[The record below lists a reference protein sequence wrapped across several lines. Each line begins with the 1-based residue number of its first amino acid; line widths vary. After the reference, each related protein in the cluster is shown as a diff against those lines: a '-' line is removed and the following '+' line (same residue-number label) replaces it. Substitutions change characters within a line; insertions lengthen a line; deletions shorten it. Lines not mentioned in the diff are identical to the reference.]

1 MKNTVNKYKELFI
14 LKYISDNIAS
24 SKMPLKTLIKDLEV
38 NIIKKTLHLS
48 NGNQRNA
55 AKILGIGFTTFNE
68 KIKRYKIG
76 KLNIKSDMI
85 QKVNKIIE
93 NTLQQ

>member
-1 MKNTVNKYKELFI
+1 MENTINTYKELFV
-14 LKYISDNIAS
+14 LKYISGNLAS
-24 SKMPLKTLIKDLEV
+24 RKMPLKALITDLEV

-68 KIKRYKIG
+68 KIKRYKIE